1 MTPNSIDYAE
11 ILTWYADAGID
22 VAMDDT
28 PVDRFAQSAAAA
40 AAAAKM
46 QARKS
51 PAGQPTPAA
60 NRPTAARSAP
70 PVAVRRPAPPRQQ
83 ERAIPDAGVVQRA
96 TELAQEATTLAELKD
111 VIEKFD
117 LCNLKFT
124 ARSTVFADGNPKGRI
139 MLIGEA
145 PGRDEDEQGLPF
157 VGRSGQLLDKM
168 LAAIGLDRNLVY
180 ITNILPWRPPG
191 NRTPTTAETDICL
204 PFVERHIQLMNPDL
218 LMLVGGS
225 SAKTMLRT
233 KSGIMSLRGK
243 WQKIAI
249 GEAEFTAMPTLHP
262 AYLLRTPN
270 HKSLAWKDL
279 LAVKGKL
286 AEVSAGDG

>member
-40 AAAAKM
+40 AASAKM
-46 QARKS
+46 QGRKS

-60 NRPTAARSAP
+60 NRPTAARTAP
-70 PVAVRRPAPPRQQ
+70 PAAERRPAPPRQQ

-124 ARSTVFADGNPKGRI
+124 ARSTVFADGNAHVITVPDI
-139 MLIGEA
+139 
-145 PGRDEDEQGLPF
+145 
-157 VGRSGQLLDKM
+157 
-168 LAAIGLDRNLVY
+168 LAADAEADSNSDAVVAPMTGAVRGVTASVGAKVSKGDTL
-180 ITNILPWRPPG
+180 ILMEPREIAGRLGATTPARTSAEPPG
-191 NRTPTTAETDICL
+191 P
-204 PFVERHIQLMNPDL
+204 
-218 LMLVGGS
+218 
-225 SAKTMLRT
+225 
-233 KSGIMSLRGK
+233 SG
-243 WQKIAI
+243 
-249 GEAEFTAMPTLHP
+249 
-262 AYLLRTPN
+262 
-270 HKSLAWKDL
+270 D
-279 LAVKGKL
+279 
-286 AEVSAGDG
+286 